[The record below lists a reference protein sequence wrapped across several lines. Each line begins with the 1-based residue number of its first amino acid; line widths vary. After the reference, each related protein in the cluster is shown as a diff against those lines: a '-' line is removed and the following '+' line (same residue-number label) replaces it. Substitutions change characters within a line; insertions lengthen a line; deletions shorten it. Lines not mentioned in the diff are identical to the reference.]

1 MSRGNKLDSDEI
13 SQEFARDIDWAMGSP
28 NLIASVPG
36 LPLDA
41 PSLGSC
47 FPAQDQL
54 ESRED
59 WSKWVHLESIRRAGK
74 SGWRVGA
81 YFETVVETSIHLSP
95 GWDVLGSN
103 VPVRRERQTLGAF
116 DLILRNPQGEVE
128 HWELAVKF
136 YLGVPGAESM
146 RDWLGPNQRDTLHKK
161 VERMRSHQLPL
172 SRREEGEQALR
183 TIGVEADPLRR
194 GHLKGGLFL
203 PAGKEESCS
212 LPAGGNVMGKWVE
225 SVELEACLDP
235 RKDSMWVKREKPNWL
250 GPSQGIQRVGRDDVL
265 MSTKGMKR
273 PEMWSEVRRGASES
287 WEEVARWFFV
297 PTAWTER
304 AVATRR

>member
-1 MSRGNKLDSDEI
+1 MSRGNELDSVDL
-13 SQEFARDIDWAMGSP
+13 SHEFARDIAWAMGSP
-28 NLIASVPG
+28 NLIASIPG
-36 LPLDA
+36 LPLNG
-41 PSLGSC
+41 PLRG
-47 FPAQDQL
+47 L
-54 ESRED
+54 EFREQHRLDCRED
-59 WSKWVHLESIRRAGK
+59 WSKWVHLESLRRAGK

-81 YFETVVETSIHLSP
+81 YFEQVVETSMHLAS

-116 DLILRNPQGEVE
+116 DLILRNPEGEVE

-172 SRREEGEQALR
+172 SRREEGKLALR
-183 TIGVEADPLRR
+183 TLGVEADPRR
-194 GHLKGGLFL
+194 QGHLKGGLFL

-212 LPAGGNVMGKWVE
+212 VPAGGNIMGRWVE
-225 SVELEACLDP
+225 SLEIEACLDQ

-250 GPSQGIQRVGRDDVL
+250 GPSRATERMGRGEVL
-265 MSTKGMKR
+265 LATRGMKR
-273 PEMWSEVRRGASES
+273 PEMWSELRRGTSGCL
-287 WEEVARWFFV
+287 EEVARWFFV
-297 PTAWTER
+297 PPSWTER
-304 AVATRR
+304 ALATRK